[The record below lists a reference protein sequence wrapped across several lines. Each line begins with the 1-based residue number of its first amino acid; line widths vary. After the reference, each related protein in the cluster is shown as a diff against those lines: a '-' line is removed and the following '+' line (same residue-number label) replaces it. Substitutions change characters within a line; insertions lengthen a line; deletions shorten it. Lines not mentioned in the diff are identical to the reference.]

1 LDHCCD
7 HHHQFNINTNVL
19 KLMIEVK
26 DLKKSFEEVEVL
38 KGITTTFETGKV
50 NLIIGQSG
58 SGKTVFLKSLLN
70 VYQPTSGGILFD
82 GRDINKM
89 SRDEKQTLRS
99 EIGTVFQGSALF
111 DSMTVEENITFP
123 LDMFTNLSYREKKRR
138 VFEVIGRVHLDKA
151 NKKFPSE
158 ISGGMQKRVAIARAI
173 VNNPKYLFCDEPNSG
188 LDPYTSNVIDDL
200 LLEITKEYNT
210 TTIIN
215 THDMNSVM
223 TIGEKIVY
231 LRLGIKEWE
240 GNKDILITAGNK
252 NLIDFVYSSELF
264 KELREY
270 LLENNKTIDNTI
282 TKLEDNEKG

>member
-1 LDHCCD
+1 
-7 HHHQFNINTNVL
+7 
-19 KLMIEVK
+19 MIEVK
-26 DLKKSFEEVEVL
+26 DLKKNFDGAEIL
-38 KGITTTFETGKV
+38 KGISTTFDTGKV

-70 VYQPTSGGILFD
+70 VHEPSSGTILFD
-82 GRDINKM
+82 GRDITKM
-89 SRDEKQTLRS
+89 SRNDKQQLRS

-111 DSMTVEENITFP
+111 DSLTVEENITFP
-123 LDMFTNLSYREKKRR
+123 LDMFTNLTFREKKRR
-138 VFEVIGRVHLDKA
+138 AFEVMGKVHLDNA
-151 NKKFPSE
+151 TKKFPSE

-188 LDPYTSNVIDDL
+188 LDPYTSNIIDDL

-215 THDMNSVM
+215 SHDMNSVM
-223 TIGEKIVY
+223 TIGEKILY

-240 GNKDILITAGNK
+240 GDKDILINAGNK

-270 LLENNKTIDNTI
+270 FLETNKTSIDNII
-282 TKLEDNEKG
+282 TKPQNNE

>member
-1 LDHCCD
+1 
-7 HHHQFNINTNVL
+7 
-19 KLMIEVK
+19 MIEVK
-26 DLKKSFEEVEVL
+26 DLKKQFGDHEVL

-70 VYQPTSGGILFD
+70 VHEPTSGTILFD
-82 GRDINKM
+82 GRDITAM
-89 SRDEKQTLRS
+89 SREEKQTLRS
-99 EIGTVFQGSALF
+99 EIGTVFQGGALF
-111 DSMTVEENITFP
+111 DSLTVEENITFP
-123 LDMFTNLSYREKKRR
+123 LDMFSNLTFREKKRR
-138 VFEVIGRVHLDKA
+138 AREVMDNVHLVDA
-151 NKKFPSE
+151 GRKFPSE

-200 LLEITKEYNT
+200 LLEITQEYNT

-231 LRLGIKEWE
+231 LRLGLKEWE
-240 GNKDILITAGNK
+240 GSKDNVINAKNK

-264 KELREY
+264 KELRDY
-270 LLENNKTIDNTI
+270 FLETDKTSIDNII
-282 TKLEDNEKG
+282 TKLTNENE